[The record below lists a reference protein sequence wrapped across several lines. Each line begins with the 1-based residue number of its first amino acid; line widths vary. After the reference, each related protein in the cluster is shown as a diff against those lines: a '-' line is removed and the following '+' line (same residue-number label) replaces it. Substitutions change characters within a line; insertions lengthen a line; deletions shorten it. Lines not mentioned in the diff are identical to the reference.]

1 MHHLSTLLLFAG
13 FGHFA
18 ILIASA
24 LVPQTLN
31 WRVELA
37 RLGTLTRQVVWVH
50 GIFIVLVIIGFGVIS
65 IVNPTPMCDGS
76 VMSRSVC
83 GFIAI
88 FWAARLVVQFLVFDA
103 KPHLTS
109 GVLKWGYHGLTVM
122 FAYFVLVYGWAAV
135 APAEAIFAIRSSA
148 P

>member
-1 MHHLSTLLLFAG
+1 MHHLPTLLLIAG

-24 LVPQTLN
+24 LVPETLN
-31 WRVELA
+31 WRQELA
-37 RLGTLTRQVVWVH
+37 RLGALTRQIVWVH

-65 IVNPTPMCDGS
+65 IVNARPLSDGS
-76 VMSRSVC
+76 AISRSVC
-83 GFIAI
+83 GFVAV

-103 KPHLTS
+103 KPHLTT
-109 GVLKWGYHGLTVM
+109 GVLRWGYHGLTVM

-135 APAEAIFAIRSSA
+135 APIESITALGSASS
-148 P
+148 